1 MKLAMSASCVIC
13 ERITQR
19 AGEVL
24 AQEAP
29 AAVQL
34 LPAAQ
39 QNSRFRNFDAAM
51 ENTKCDVKD
60 SIMPLYASRAA
71 ASPTRFFWNMYSCG

>member
-1 MKLAMSASCVIC
+1 MIC
-13 ERITQR
+13 ERITS
-19 AGEVL
+19 G
-24 AQEAP
+24 P
-29 AAVQL
+29 AKCLLRKPQPLFSSFQL
-34 LPAAQ
+34 PS